1 MSRVTFTLI
10 ALAYLLTYTLNA
22 VVAKFFTQAGHM
34 NSWVY
39 LVNQTVGSVAVC
51 FLIAFTRGWFVHLR
65 RARGGGPLVSK
76 RELGVIVPAG
86 VALAIIIPATTFL
99 IIHGKTVLGVLLIM
113 RGIVILSGRVIDEV
127 LRLQGL
133 KVKRVTWQENVAMV
147 LVAGALAIQVT
158 KPFSGEPISLVGA
171 GLTTDVLLVLTLYS
185 SAYALRL
192 YCMNLYKA
200 RKGSAYKT
208 ADAQGWF
215 AWEQLAATTALAL
228 GYVYAVGHPAAAN
241 VFGGDYTPALSQL
254 NVPAVASGL
263 FYGVSAVLAVI
274 MLMVPAESA
283 TFAVVANRSMSLMAG
298 IFATAI
304 GHALLHT
311 PAAGPQDWMALVV
324 LALAMYLLES
334 ESRSRR

>member
-22 VVAKFFTQAGHM
+22 VVAKYFTQTGHM

-39 LVNQTVGSVAVC
+39 LVNQTLGSVAVC
-51 FLIAFTRGWFVHLR
+51 FLIAAGRGWFANLR
-65 RARGGGPLVSK
+65 RARGGGAWVSGL
-76 RELGVIVPAG
+76 ELGVIVPAG

-113 RGIVILSGRVIDEV
+113 RGAVILTGRAIDEI

-133 KVKRVTWQENVAMV
+133 KVKRVSWQENVAMV
-147 LVAGALAIQVT
+147 LVAGALAIQVC
-158 KPFSGEPISLVGA
+158 KPFSGEPVSLLGA
-171 GLTTDVLLVLTLYS
+171 GLTSEVLLVLMLYV

-200 RKGSAYKT
+200 RKGGAYKT

-215 AWEQLAATTALAL
+215 AWEQLAATIALAV
-228 GYVYAVGHPAAAN
+228 GYAYAVATPSAAKL
-241 VFGGDYTPALSQL
+241 FGGDYTPALSQL
-254 NVPAVASGL
+254 SVPAVASGL

-304 GHALLHT
+304 AHSLLQT
-311 PAAGPQDWMALVV
+311 PAAGRPDWMALVV
-324 LALAMYLLES
+324 LAVAMWLLET
-334 ESRSRR
+334 ESRGRR